1 MEAWIPARNTPVMN
15 EEQRNTVAMNL
26 TPISTYITENVGLFV
41 TGDRDLSEWDAFV
54 EEAMS
59 MGDIEAV
66 KAAYEAGRQVI
77 ASDTRNWMEF

>member
-1 MEAWIPARNTPVMN
+1 M
-15 EEQRNTVAMNL
+15 
-26 TPISTYITENVGLFV
+26 GLFV

>member
-1 MEAWIPARNTPVMN
+1 MN